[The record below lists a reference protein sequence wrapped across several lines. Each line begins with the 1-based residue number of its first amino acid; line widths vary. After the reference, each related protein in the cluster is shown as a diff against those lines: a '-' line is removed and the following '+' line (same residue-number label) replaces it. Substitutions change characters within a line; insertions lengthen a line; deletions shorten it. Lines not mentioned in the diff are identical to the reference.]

1 MWGEEQLVLP
11 EAHPLFR
18 PPHPLFLAPGGGEG
32 CGEQEGGQG
41 QWGEEVERERKGQEG
56 RKAS

>member
-1 MWGEEQLVLP
+1 MVLP

-32 CGEQEGGQG
+32 CGEWHEQG
-41 QWGEEVERERKGQEG
+41 ERWGEMGEW
-56 RKAS
+56 